1 MKTAIVGVGDSG
13 CRVACRVVSEG
24 LANVGAVLINLQ
36 EHDFA
41 DCQTAATIALDP
53 AVVMRILGGP
63 AAEEHIFTPGTSN
76 FDDIQRVLSGYDC
89 LILIAGL
96 GGTLGSAML
105 PSLAQMLSRLDR
117 AVICCGL
124 MPFQFEGKERL
135 RSARYARSR
144 IEAVCGDVMIID
156 MQQLTPFLSRQPE
169 VHMVYNLAERTA
181 AWHIL
186 SRLTGRSG

>member
-13 CRVACRVVSEG
+13 CRVACRVVSER
-24 LANVGAVLINLQ
+24 LANVSAVLINLH
-36 EHDFA
+36 EHDFS
-41 DCQTAATIALDP
+41 DCQPAATITLDP
-53 AVVMRILGGP
+53 VFAMRILGGP
-63 AAEEHIFTPGTSN
+63 AAEEHIHTTGTSN
-76 FDDIQRVLSGYDC
+76 FDDIQRVLNGYDC

-105 PSLAQMLSRLDR
+105 PPLAQMLSRMDR

-135 RSARYARSR
+135 RSARYALSR
-144 IEAVCGDVMIID
+144 IKSACGDVMVID
-156 MQQLTPFLSRQPE
+156 MQQLTSFLPRQPE
-169 VHMVYNLAERTA
+169 VHAVYNLAERTA

-186 SRLTGRSG
+186 SRLTGRGD